1 MCHAI
6 DRYAKANNKYM
17 KSYDKNIMSSCL
29 MYLDTNNLYGWAMS
43 QKIPVGGKKCS
54 ELVSSIHDKQIY
66 VFRIYTFKQ
75 ALSHGLI
82 LKKVDRVVQF
92 NQKAWLKPL
101 TWMPN

>member
-1 MCHAI
+1 
-6 DRYAKANNKYM
+6 
-17 KSYDKNIMSSCL
+17 
-29 MYLDTNNLYGWAMS
+29 MS
-43 QKIPVGGKKCS
+43 QKIPVGRKKCS
-54 ELVSSIHDKQIY
+54 ELVSSIHDKQNY

-101 TWMPN
+101 T